1 MHYFKKLLSLSFFII
16 SLSGQAL
23 NWAPELSI
31 QLKKISDLNISDK
44 SNKIS
49 FVVREALIEGEKSE
63 YLSQIWVANTDG
75 SDLVQFTYDKK
86 SNTHPRFSP
95 DGKYL
100 AFISKRS
107 EKPQIWIM
115 NIAGGGPWQFTHEKQ
130 GAGAFHW
137 SPNSKT
143 IAFLMKDPETDEE
156 EKNKKEKRDVILVDK
171 NFKYGHIY
179 TKKFNSKSDTSKAE
193 RITNGNY
200 DITNFDWNPNGKNIA
215 FSHRPEPTFNS
226 GFVSGDISMVNLS
239 NKKVKSLVTWEGVD
253 SSPSFSPDGKL
264 IAFTSNGGNRE
275 VIGLNDIFVIK
286 TNGGKPRKLSETP
299 NRGRVGIINWSTD
312 SRHVYIRD
320 LDRTQ
325 SQLYKIGVQDK
336 SIDALFDAE
345 GFVSSIAISNDET
358 KIIYVRQTVDKP
370 SEVFS
375 GLLRQIKTKRITD
388 FNISLDLPAVTKTE
402 ILQWES
408 KDGLEIEG
416 LLTYPANYNKR
427 KKYPLALIIHGGPA
441 GSFPQTFTGN
451 PGIYVVQYFTS
462 KGYAVLRPNPRG
474 STGYGK
480 DFRYANFKDWGFGDY
495 EDIMSGVDKVI
506 EMGVAD
512 QKRLA
517 VMGWSYG
524 GYMTSFVVTRTDRF
538 KAASMGAGLPNLISM
553 TSTTD
558 ISNYLV
564 AHMGDEFWNDYKTY
578 EKHSAIYRIKN
589 VVTPTQILHGE
600 NDLRVPF
607 TQGQEFYGALKRKG
621 VSTEMVVYPR
631 TPHGP
636 REPKLLM
643 DVSPRILTWLD
654 KYINRSTDR

>member
-336 SIDALFDAE
+336 SIDALFDGE
-345 GFVSSIAISNDET
+345 GFISSIAISNDET
-358 KIIYVRQTVDKP
+358 KIIYVKQTVDKP